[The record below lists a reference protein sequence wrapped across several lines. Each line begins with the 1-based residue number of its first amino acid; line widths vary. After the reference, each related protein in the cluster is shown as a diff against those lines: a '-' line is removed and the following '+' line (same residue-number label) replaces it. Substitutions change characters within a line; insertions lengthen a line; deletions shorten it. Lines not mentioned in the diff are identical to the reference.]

1 MKRYKLKKDLPTFK
15 VGQECWLDLD
25 GQLLT
30 RTEEGKIILVYN
42 TIEMKKFP
50 KILTDWFEEI
60 PEQPKTVWDLKGR
73 DKYYSIASDGFITTE
88 ICKLETQYEDGQRIA
103 LGNAFL
109 TREEAEKE
117 LARRRAKVILERD
130 TKGFKPDWTDE
141 SQDRFCVSFYLFC
154 GNRTKGHLGHLQVEN
169 AKWSITREIYFASQA
184 DAEAS
189 VKAHPEEWK
198 TYLGVEE

>member
-15 VGQECWLDLD
+15 AGQVCWLGLD

-50 KILTDWFEEI
+50 KILTEWFEEI
-60 PEQPKTVWDLKGR
+60 PEETKTVYDLSSG
-73 DKYYSIASDGFITTE
+73 DECWAVFTSDFGYVPKKIEFG
-88 ICKLETQYEDGQRIA
+88 KLAETLRQTGSLY
-103 LGNAFL
+103 L
-109 TREEAEKE
+109 TREEAKQDIAWNM
-117 LARRRAKVILERD
+117 AREVLRRD
-130 TKGFKPDWTDE
+130 TKGFKPDWTDDL
-141 SQDRFCVSFYLFC
+141 QDRFCVSFYLFC
-154 GNRTKGHLGHLQVEN
+154 GNRTKCHLGHLQVEN

-189 VKAHPEEWK
+189 IKAHEKEWK
-198 TYLGVEE
+198 IYLGVEE